1 MPAAPRSPRPTLVL
15 SGFFGRG
22 NCGDEALLQAQYER
36 LADRYDIVISVD
48 ERGACDGFWDRY
60 PYDRCR
66 IVHQANLSVLAEP
79 EVIGI
84 HVGGGGLPHGF
95 NAAQVVHARSLG
107 KPAFITGVDCQ
118 PPRTAAAA
126 AAVRRYYELFDFVS
140 VRSAGAWETMTT
152 LATDC
157 HHGADWALGMPT
169 AGPLAGRAS
178 GTVALVLREFPVGWI
193 SAGYVAMVTELLDAL
208 ARRYDRVLLL
218 PFCPEDDRFLEHLPP
233 ARRLP
238 RVGRWWEPRGMQG
251 EIAAAELVVSVGRL
265 HPLVFAANVG
275 TPALFVEPLA
285 GDPRWPPSG
294 KARQLCAEHGW
305 RYCPDLPSVSGDIDR
320 QAASGP
326 PAAFAPGTAD
336 RWHDMAARLEARL
349 DRHLAAAARVRE
361 LGVSLPEGPVAA

>member
-1 MPAAPRSPRPTLVL
+1 MTPAPRSPRPTLVL

-36 LADRYDIVISVD
+36 FADRYDIVISVD

-79 EVIGI
+79 AVIGI

-107 KPAFITGVDCQ
+107 KPAFITGVDC
-118 PPRTAAAA
+118 PGLHTPAAAA
-126 AAVRRYYELFDFVS
+126 SLRRYYELFDFVS

-152 LATDC
+152 LAAGC

-169 AGPLAGRAS
+169 AGPPSERS
-178 GTVALVLREFPVGWI
+178 PGTVALVLREFPVAWI
-193 SAGYVAMVTELLDAL
+193 SAGYVATVAGLLDAL

-218 PFCPEDDRFLEHLPP
+218 PFCPEDERFLDHVPP

-238 RVGRWWEPRGMQG
+238 RGRHWWEPRRMQ
-251 EIAAAELVVSVGRL
+251 EAIAAAELVVSLGRL

-275 TPALFVEPLA
+275 VPALFIEPLA
-285 GDPRWPPSG
+285 GDPRWPASG

-305 RYCPDLPSVSGDIDR
+305 RYCPDPPTFVSQADR
-320 QAASGP
+320 RTWGQG
-326 PAAFAPGTAD
+326 AAFAPGAAD
-336 RWHDMAARLEARL
+336 RWHDMADRL
-349 DRHLAAAARVRE
+349 DSHLAAAAGTRE
-361 LGVSLPEGPVAA
+361 LEVSSPRGPVAA

>member
-1 MPAAPRSPRPTLVL
+1 MATAPRPTRPTLVL

-36 LADRYDIVISVD
+36 FSGRYDIVISVD

-118 PPRTAAAA
+118 PTGTAAAA
-126 AAVRRYYELFDFVS
+126 EAVRRYYELFDFVS
-140 VRSAGAWETMTT
+140 VRSAAAWQAMST
-152 LATDC
+152 LVTAC
-157 HHGADWALGMPT
+157 HHGTDWALGMPT
-169 AGPLAGRAS
+169 AGPPSANRR
-178 GTVALVLREFPVGWI
+178 GTVALVLREFPIAWI
-193 SAGYVAMVTELLDAL
+193 STGYVVKVASLLDAL
-208 ARRYDRVLLL
+208 ARRHDRVVLL
-218 PFCPEDDRFLEHLPP
+218 PFCPEDDRFLDHVPP
-233 ARRLP
+233 AARLP
-238 RVGRWWEPRGMQG
+238 RERHWWDPRRMQAA
-251 EIAAAELVVSVGRL
+251 IAAAELVVSLGRL

-275 TPALFVEPLA
+275 TPAVFVEPLA
-285 GDPRWPPSG
+285 GDARWPVSG

-305 RYCPDLPSVSGDIDR
+305 LSFADVPTFVPHLLGQREGTTR
-320 QAASGP
+320 
-326 PAAFAPGTAD
+326 PAAFALGTRERWREMADGLEQRLATAEPGRHRD
-336 RWHDMAARLEARL
+336 ISPCRPPHAA
-349 DRHLAAAARVRE
+349 
-361 LGVSLPEGPVAA
+361 

>member
-1 MPAAPRSPRPTLVL
+1 MSPAPRSPRPTLVL

-36 LADRYDIVISVD
+36 FSGRYDIVISVD
-48 ERGACDGFWDRY
+48 ERGARDGFWDRY

-95 NAAQVVHARSLG
+95 NAAQVIHARSLG

-118 PPRTAAAA
+118 PPATAAAA

-140 VRSAGAWETMTT
+140 VRSAAAWQAMSMLSTG
-152 LATDC
+152 C

-169 AGPLAGRAS
+169 AGPPSTNRR
-178 GTVALVLREFPVGWI
+178 GTVALVLREFPVAWI
-193 SAGYVAMVTELLDAL
+193 SADYLATVTRLLDAL
-208 ARRYDRVLLL
+208 ARRHDRVLLL
-218 PFCPEDDRFLEHLPP
+218 PFCPEDDRFLDHVKP
-233 ARRLP
+233 AARLP
-238 RVGRWWEPRGMQG
+238 RERHWWDPRRMQG
-251 EIAAAELVVSVGRL
+251 EIAAAEMVVSLGRL
-265 HPLVFAANVG
+265 HPLIFAANVG

-285 GDPRWPPSG
+285 GDARWPVSG

-305 RYCPDLPSVSGDIDR
+305 LYLADVPTFVPSLLGQPQGSA
-320 QAASGP
+320 Q
-326 PAAFAPGTAD
+326 PAAFAPGAHD
-336 RWHDMAARLEARL
+336 RWREMADGLEHL
-349 DRHLAAAARVRE
+349 LAAGESARDREISRCRPHHAA
-361 LGVSLPEGPVAA
+361 